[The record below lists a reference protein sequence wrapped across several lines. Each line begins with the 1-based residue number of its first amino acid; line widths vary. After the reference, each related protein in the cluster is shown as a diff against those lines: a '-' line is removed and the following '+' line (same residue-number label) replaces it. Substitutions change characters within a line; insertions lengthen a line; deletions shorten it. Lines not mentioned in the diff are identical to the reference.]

1 MLYVHDDHQGSIY
14 AVVTA
19 KIYLPVPVGAGT
31 GTLPATRQIAFVIK
45 SSDVDRKEWTVM
57 NPEAYGNPVYGYT
70 STDASKNSQG
80 NESKLAH
87 LADGSLLMSIRTY
100 KNSRRYYMST
110 DDGKTWSKYAT
121 GMTDPDCNGD
131 LMTIN
136 YNAKTYILQS
146 LPNSSSAREKVSIY
160 CSADNGKTWT
170 LGKEICS
177 GASAYSSLTR
187 LWDGTVGVLVE
198 EGDDTNGYSI
208 NFYTLN
214 MTDILPAQTISD
226 TYDGTLVCN
235 GKGYLTVPASTAFN
249 VGKSGKKTITCRVL
263 LNDFTYSDDHDFGVL
278 STRSHLSATTL
289 NQYRAFAGYEIIAGK
304 NEDESIGA
312 NVTIDNST
320 KGTGRR
326 VLQNSYFSAIQPSR
340 WAHVAMV
347 FDFEEGNVKVYV
359 DGTLKETQTKEI
371 TRDSDKDTETG
382 LDVQGASITTKGN
395 VATGTSNTPNASVSY
410 DLLIGTRYDFDVY
423 EALSSYPWTKYYSA
437 VSTSKIFNSNI
448 DDVRIYNE
456 ALSAEDV
463 LEDKNSGFPIRTKD
477 KGLLAAYDFADQD
490 REFSNS
496 TFNDI
501 SGNSHNGTLVATDSY
516 TFPTIEHN
524 IDVTPVTTEGG
535 TLTVTRFNYG
545 DEIKLT
551 NDKAYTGTL
560 NQDYKATAVADDG
573 WVLIGIYVN
582 GTQVP
587 NNGFFKAG
595 QNAEVKAL
603 FRKLEEINFYLVGNA
618 IEGKEI
624 TEATNS
630 YKFVYD
636 ETERNYT
643 LSVSG
648 KLEGTFHVIG
658 VDKDTNE
665 IVLDLYAADAANA
678 YGNKTMETGTPYD
691 VTNTTDGTSFSV
703 YEKGD
708 VSQGHFITGADF
720 TFVYTNTTKTLA
732 LKNIAKTGVEDIATD
747 TTDAAVEYF
756 NLQGVRVNYSNA
768 TPGVYIRRQGN
779 TATKVIKK

>member
-1 MLYVHDDHQGSIY
+1 
-14 AVVTA
+14 
-19 KIYLPVPVGAGT
+19 
-31 GTLPATRQIAFVIK
+31 
-45 SSDVDRKEWTVM
+45 
-57 NPEAYGNPVYGYT
+57 
-70 STDASKNSQG
+70 
-80 NESKLAH
+80 
-87 LADGSLLMSIRTY
+87 
-100 KNSRRYYMST
+100 
-110 DDGKTWSKYAT
+110 
-121 GMTDPDCNGD
+121 
-131 LMTIN
+131 
-136 YNAKTYILQS
+136 
-146 LPNSSSAREKVSIY
+146 
-160 CSADNGKTWT
+160 
-170 LGKEICS
+170 
-177 GASAYSSLTR
+177 
-187 LWDGTVGVLVE
+187 
-198 EGDDTNGYSI
+198 
-208 NFYTLN
+208 
-214 MTDILPAQTISD
+214 
-226 TYDGTLVCN
+226 
-235 GKGYLTVPASTAFN
+235 
-249 VGKSGKKTITCRVL
+249 
-263 LNDFTYSDDHDFGVL
+263 
-278 STRSHLSATTL
+278 
-289 NQYRAFAGYEIIAGK
+289 
-304 NEDESIGA
+304 
-312 NVTIDNST
+312 
-320 KGTGRR
+320 
-326 VLQNSYFSAIQPSR
+326 
-340 WAHVAMV
+340 
-347 FDFEEGNVKVYV
+347 
-359 DGTLKETQTKEI
+359 
-371 TRDSDKDTETG
+371 
-382 LDVQGASITTKGN
+382 
-395 VATGTSNTPNASVSY
+395 
-410 DLLIGTRYDFDVY
+410 
-423 EALSSYPWTKYYSA
+423 

-463 LEDKNSGFPIRTKD
+463 LEDKNSGFPIRTK
-477 KGLLAAYDFADQD
+477 KGGLLAAYDFADQD
-490 REFSNS
+490 SEFSNS

-501 SGNSHNGTLVATDSY
+501 SGNSHNGTLVETDSY

-551 NDKAYTGTL
+551 NDEAYTGTL

-708 VSQGHFITGADF
+708 VSQGHSIEGADF

-747 TTDAAVEYF
+747 ATDAAVEYF

>member
-1 MLYVHDDHQGSIY
+1 VD
-14 AVVTA
+14 
-19 KIYLPVPVGAGT
+19 VPSDQLVGM
-31 GTLPATRQIAFVIK
+31 TLNNRQLAFVIK

-57 NPEAYGNPVYGYT
+57 NPEAYGNPVYGNT
-70 STDASKNSQG
+70 ITDASKNSQG

-100 KNSRRYYMST
+100 KNARRYYMST

-214 MTDILPAQTISD
+214 MTDILPAQTISN

-249 VGKSGKKTITCRVL
+249 VEKSGKKTITCRVL

-278 STRSHLSATTL
+278 STRWHYNATQTG
-289 NQYRAFAGYEIIAGK
+289 QYRNFSGYEIIAGK

-312 NVTIDNST
+312 NVTIDDTSNKYQT
-320 KGTGRR
+320 RR
-326 VLQNSYFSAIQPSR
+326 VLKNSYFSAIEPSR

-359 DGTLKETQTKEI
+359 DGVLKETQ
-371 TRDSDKDTETG
+371 DTE
-382 LDVQGASITTKGN
+382 VQGDTDNTTDNETKGASITT
-395 VATGTSNTPNASVSY
+395 TGTNNARK
-410 DLLIGTRYDFDVY
+410 LLIGNRYDFDQLYKTSVM
-423 EALSSYPWTKYYSA
+423 PWGTTNYYDCEE
-437 VSTSKIFNSNI
+437 STSKIFNSNI

>member
-19 KIYLPVPVGAGT
+19 KIYLPVAAGAGT
-31 GTLPATRQIAFVIK
+31 GTWSDTRQLAFVIK

-57 NPEAYGNPVYGYT
+57 NPEAYNNPVYGNT

-87 LADGSLLMSIRTY
+87 LADGSLLMSIRTL
-100 KNSRRYYMST
+100 KNARRYYMST
-110 DDGKTWSKYAT
+110 DDGKTWTKYAT

-170 LGKEICS
+170 LGTEICS

-214 MTDILPAQTISD
+214 MTDILPAQTISN

-235 GKGYLTVPASTAFN
+235 GKGYLTVDPSTDFN
-249 VGKSGKKTITCRVL
+249 IATSGKKTITCRVL

-278 STRSHLSATTL
+278 STRWHAEALNA
-289 NQYRAFAGYEIIAGK
+289 NQYRNFSGYEIIAGK
-304 NEDESIGA
+304 NEEESIGA
-312 NVTIDNST
+312 NVTIDDTSNKYQT
-320 KGTGRR
+320 RR
-326 VLQNSYFSAIQPSR
+326 VLKNSYFSAIEPSR

-347 FDFEEGNVKVYV
+347 FDFVEGNVKVYV
-359 DGTLKETQTKEI
+359 DGVLKETQ
-371 TRDSDKDTETG
+371 DTEVQGDT
-382 LDVQGASITTKGN
+382 DNTTNNKTQGASITT
-395 VATGTSNTPNASVSY
+395 TGTNQRN
-410 DLLIGTRYDFDVY
+410 LLIGTRYDFDQTK
-423 EALSSYPWTKYYSA
+423 AGTFLTKYYSA

-463 LEDKNSGFPIRTKD
+463 LEDKNSGFPIRTQKG
-477 KGLLAAYDFADQD
+477 GLLAAYDFADQD
-490 REFSNS
+490 SEFSNN

-501 SGNSHNGTLVATDSY
+501 SGNSHNGSLVTIDGYS
-516 TFPTIEHN
+516 FPTIEHN
-524 IDVTPVTTEGG
+524 IDVTPITTEGG
-535 TLTVTRFNYG
+535 TLTVTRFNNG

-551 NDKAYTGTL
+551 NDAAYTGTL

-624 TEATNS
+624 NEATNS

-636 ETERNYT
+636 ETDGCYYLE
-643 LSVSG
+643 VSG
-648 KLEGTFHVIG
+648 QLEGTFHVIG
-658 VDKDTNE
+658 VADEGTATE
-665 IVLDLYAADAANA
+665 VRFDLYAADAANA

-708 VSQGHFITGADF
+708 VSQGHYIKGADF
-720 TFVYTNTTKTLA
+720 TFVYTNDTKTLT
-732 LKNIAKTGVEDIATD
+732 LKNITKTGVEDIATD
-747 TTDAAVEYF
+747 ATDAAVEYF

>member
-1 MLYVHDDHQGSIY
+1 
-14 AVVTA
+14 
-19 KIYLPVPVGAGT
+19 
-31 GTLPATRQIAFVIK
+31 
-45 SSDVDRKEWTVM
+45 
-57 NPEAYGNPVYGYT
+57 
-70 STDASKNSQG
+70 
-80 NESKLAH
+80 
-87 LADGSLLMSIRTY
+87 
-100 KNSRRYYMST
+100 MST

-214 MTDILPAQTISD
+214 MTDILPAQTIKNE
-226 TYDGTLVCN
+226 YDGTLVCN

-249 VGKSGKKTITCRVL
+249 IAKSGKKTITCRVL
-263 LNDFTYSDDHDFGVL
+263 LNDFTYSEDHDFGVL
-278 STRSHLSATTL
+278 STRCHTNATGSA

-312 NVTIDNST
+312 NVTVDKSD
-320 KGTGRR
+320 GSGRR
-326 VLQNSYFSAIQPSR
+326 VLNNSYFSAIEPSR

-359 DGTLKETQTKEI
+359 DGTLKETQTEEVI
-371 TRDSDKDTETG
+371 SGTDDTTNTQ
-382 LDVQGASITTKGN
+382 VKGASITTKGM
-395 VATGTSNTPNASVSY
+395 VAAGGSASASTPVSY
-410 DLLIGTRYDFDVY
+410 DFLIGTRYDFDQVVGTVTSLFN
-423 EALSSYPWTKYYSA
+423 ETKNKYGCT

-463 LEDKNSGFPIRTKD
+463 LEDKNSGFPIRTMKG
-477 KGLLAAYDFADQD
+477 GLLAAYDFADQD
-490 REFSNS
+490 SEFSDN

-501 SGNSHNGTLVATDSY
+501 SGNSHNGTLVETDSY

-708 VSQGHFITGADF
+708 VSQGHSIEGADF

-747 TTDAAVEYF
+747 ATDAAVEYF